1 MRTSLRTRAV
11 TGTTLV
17 ETMLSLAITTIAV
30 GAIYVGS
37 ITLQKSFRAAQ
48 HYADAQAG
56 QLRVLDYVAMDLRR
70 AVDWTASGNELRMKI
85 PNFYDATDEAHPT
98 PRDPR
103 VSANGE
109 VYYGASPADITE
121 VRYYS
126 LERTDKSGRK
136 ISDVYR
142 AVTSGGNTRSTVLV
156 KGVEEF
162 KPVYEQSNSNQQVVR
177 TKISFPPMFRP
188 FIESGNVYKD
198 GTATFATTMVRNKR

>member
-1 MRTSLRTRAV
+1 MQTSLRTRAV

-17 ETMLSLAITTIAV
+17 ETTVSLAITTIAI

-37 ITLQKSFRAAQ
+37 MALQKSFRAAQ
-48 HYADAQAG
+48 HYSVTQAA
-56 QLRVLDYVAMDLRR
+56 QLRVLDYVASDLRR
-70 AVDWTASGNELRMKI
+70 AVHWTASGNEVRMKI
-85 PNFYDATDEAHPT
+85 PNFYDTTDAAHPT

-109 VYYGASPADITE
+109 VYYGASPADVTE
-121 VRYYS
+121 VRYYT
-126 LERTDKSGRK
+126 LERTDGSGRK
-136 ISDVYR
+136 VSDVYR
-142 AVTSGGNTRSTVLV
+142 SVSSGGTTRSTVLV

-162 KPVYEQSNSNQQVVR
+162 KPVYEQSDANQQVVR
-177 TKISFPPMFRP
+177 TKISFPPIFRP